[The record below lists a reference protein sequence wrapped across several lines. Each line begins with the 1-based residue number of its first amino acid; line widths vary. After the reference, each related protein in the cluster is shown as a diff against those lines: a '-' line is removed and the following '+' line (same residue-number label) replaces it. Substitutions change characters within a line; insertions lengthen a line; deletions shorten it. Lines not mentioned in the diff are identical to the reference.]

1 MNLFVVILF
10 TNTLFPLFRCIGR
23 FLLVVR
29 KREKIVKSPPIP
41 SLDRNN
47 LKALALAMQQ
57 QNQQSTA
64 PVDGFQTEEA
74 TFKLKRSGKVMR
86 RVEGAPGIAH
96 RDWKPL
102 EIRATDRDAL
112 LLSAAEYVYI
122 CKPLVHL
129 GTVGLFGYND
139 WRSWGTALVMD
150 FASIRLYYNNRQ
162 LLTREQKLELS
173 KRCLM
178 MFMYLMR
185 SPFYDR
191 VSQGKIESVLGV
203 LSRNI
208 PFARHVCKPLA
219 KYIPVWQETYFY
231 MWSS

>member
-1 MNLFVVILF
+1 ML
-10 TNTLFPLFRCIGR
+10 
-23 FLLVVR
+23 R
-29 KREKIVKSPPIP
+29 KREKIVRSPPIP

-47 LKALALAMQQ
+47 LNTIAMTMAQQ
-57 QNQQSTA
+57 QQQPQVGDFPA
-64 PVDGFQTEEA
+64 EET

-86 RVEGAPGIAH
+86 RVEGAPTVHH

-102 EIRATDRDAL
+102 EVKATDRDAL

-129 GTVGLFGYND
+129 TTVGLFGYND
-139 WRSWGTALVMD
+139 WRSWATAFAMD
-150 FASIRLYYNNRQ
+150 VASIRLYYNNRQ
-162 LLTREQKLELS
+162 LLSKEQKLELS

-191 VSQGKIESVLGV
+191 VSRGKIDGTLGV

-208 PFARHVCKPLA
+208 PFARHICKPLA

>member
-1 MNLFVVILF
+1 MVL
-10 TNTLFPLFRCIGR
+10 RQ
-23 FLLVVR
+23 
-29 KREKIVKSPPIP
+29 REKIVRSPPIP

-47 LKALALAMQQ
+47 LNAVALSMAQQ
-57 QNQQSTA
+57 QRATET
-64 PVDGFQTEEA
+64 GFQPEEA
-74 TFKLKRSGKVMR
+74 TFKLRRSGKVMR
-86 RVEGAPGIAH
+86 RVEGAPTVQN

-102 EIRATDRDAL
+102 EVRATDRDAL
-112 LLSAAEYVYI
+112 LLSAAEYLFI

-129 GTVGLFGYND
+129 GSVGLFGYND
-139 WRSWGTALVMD
+139 WRSWGAALAMD
-150 FASIRLYYNNRQ
+150 AASIRLYYNNRQ
-162 LLTREQKLELS
+162 LLSKEQKLELS

-191 VSQGKIESVLGV
+191 VARGKVDGALGL

-208 PFARHVCKPLA
+208 PFARYICQPLA

-231 MWSS
+231 MWST

>member
-1 MNLFVVILF
+1 M
-10 TNTLFPLFRCIGR
+10 
-23 FLLVVR
+23 R

-208 PFARHVCKPLA
+208 PLARHVCKPLA